1 MGKDDLCTLYV
12 ICIISSTL
20 SVVGAISHNY
30 IDAYAQES
38 NQNQTMTLALR
49 TLVQNG
55 SPFIGNL
62 SAPITVIDFSD
73 FQCYLCNRY
82 VQNTEPQINETYI
95 QTGKAVLV
103 FKHLPNRGFDSMG
116 AALAA
121 QCTNDQGK
129 FWQYHKLLYS
139 NQKPIDSG

>member
-1 MGKDDLCTLYV
+1 LTLEIVTLYV
-12 ICIISSTL
+12 LCIISSTL
-20 SVVGAISHNY
+20 SVVGIFSDYY

-82 VQNTEPQINETYI
+82 VQNTEP
-95 QTGKAVLV
+95 
-103 FKHLPNRGFDSMG
+103 
-116 AALAA
+116 
-121 QCTNDQGK
+121 
-129 FWQYHKLLYS
+129 
-139 NQKPIDSG
+139 